1 MVLKIQFRN
10 LSLNSSSKLVQ
21 EFEEKKSQR
30 CLTYRSFM
38 FKGRLQPF
46 FIAQCFTVS
55 NRTHAHSPNFSKV
68 GRLSWQW
75 HPLCIGDV
83 GCILQVGRMMSLQA
97 GGLLAAQGWSCSGP
111 WIQDDAR
118 LKLPLQSKDTGAL
131 GH

>member
-1 MVLKIQFRN
+1 MPHLPLIYVQGKITAIFHCAVL
-10 LSLNSSSKLVQ
+10 
-21 EFEEKKSQR
+21 
-30 CLTYRSFM
+30 YSF
-38 FKGRLQPF
+38 Q
-46 FIAQCFTVS
+46 S
-55 NRTHAHSPNFSKV
+55 HHAHSPNFSKV
-68 GRLSWQW
+68 GRLSWQG

-83 GCILQVGRMMSLQA
+83 GCILQAGRMMSLQP